1 MFNFFCFLFVS
12 LLSDENILFEE
23 PRNIRKTS
31 EIKTQVVDF
40 QIFRTK
46 GEFFTPGS
54 EYFSIIS

>member
-31 EIKTQVVDF
+31 EIKTQVADF

-46 GEFFTPGS
+46 GEFFTSGS
-54 EYFSIIS
+54 E